1 MRRLRNIYLLALAL
15 HGIPAF
21 ADSLTDR
28 VLAAFNQQDP
38 KLQATAKSDDE
49 IHLTTSIGPLTVY
62 LDRVRGECR
71 KRPDDCGATV
81 AQLVTATLAT
91 SSSPD
96 SMKFD
101 PEQLYPVVRP
111 LTGLQAMQATIGGD
125 ITRLFVS
132 RPYISGAVLLYA
144 IDTPTAVRFVN
155 ASDLK
160 HSGLTIEDLDRIALA
175 HVARLAPPK
184 LEQMRGAPGLWASI
198 SNDGYGT
205 SRLFDP
211 KFWDTLETRA
221 GGPVAVALPT
231 RDWLLAAR
239 LDDPTAI
246 AQLRG
251 VAARIVAGEPTAVT
265 SALVRRDGQS
275 WVEVSP

>member
-1 MRRLRNIYLLALAL
+1 VRRLRNIYLLALAL

-125 ITRLFVS
+125 ITRPFVS
-132 RPYISGAVLLYA
+132 RPWPLGW
-144 IDTPTAVRFVN
+144 TTQR
-155 ASDLK
+155 
-160 HSGLTIEDLDRIALA
+160 
-175 HVARLAPPK
+175 RLPH
-184 LEQMRGAPGLWASI
+184 
-198 SNDGYGT
+198 
-205 SRLFDP
+205 
-211 KFWDTLETRA
+211 
-221 GGPVAVALPT
+221 
-231 RDWLLAAR
+231 
-239 LDDPTAI
+239 
-246 AQLRG
+246 
-251 VAARIVAGEPTAVT
+251 
-265 SALVRRDGQS
+265 
-275 WVEVSP
+275 